1 MNLKEIVRLVEGT
14 PLNPDVGMDVK
25 IRGVCGADLMSDV
38 LASSRPK
45 AVLLTGLT
53 NPQVVRTAQIAA
65 GIATGTNSQ
74 TSTGKISSQRD
85 NGFQAMSD
93 VRLIRASK

>member
-1 MNLKEIVRLVEGT
+1 MADKSHYCSYFPEIRGKDLFMHLKDIVKLVEGT

-45 AVLLTGLT
+45 AILFHCPNNV
-53 NPQVVRTAQIAA
+53 
-65 GIATGTNSQ
+65 
-74 TSTGKISSQRD
+74 
-85 NGFQAMSD
+85 FQANNAD
-93 VRLIRASK
+93 ELFILQNGHT